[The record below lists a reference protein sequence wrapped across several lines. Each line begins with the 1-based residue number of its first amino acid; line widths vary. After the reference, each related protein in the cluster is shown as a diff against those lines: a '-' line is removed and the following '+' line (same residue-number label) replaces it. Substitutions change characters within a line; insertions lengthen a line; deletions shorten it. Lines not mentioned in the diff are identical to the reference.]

1 MNTALK
7 RNILSFIFMISGGFL
22 AGIINGLFGTG
33 GGIITVYSLSHIPY
47 FKGLFGKKDV
57 FAMTLISSFFMS
69 LSSAFL
75 NICSGNI
82 AFSDVIPY
90 ALPAFIGGAAG
101 ALILDK
107 IKVSFLSKLFS
118 VIVIY
123 AGITLFTR

>member
-7 RNILSFIFMISGGFL
+7 RTILSFIFMISGGFL

-47 FKGLFGKKDV
+47 FKDLLGKKDI

-69 LSSAFL
+69 VSSAFL
-75 NICSGNI
+75 NIRSGN
-82 AFSDVIPY
+82 ASFSDVIPY
-90 ALPAFIGGAAG
+90 TLPAFIGGAVG

>member
-1 MNTALK
+1 MNTAIK
-7 RNILSFIFMISGGFL
+7 RNILSLASVIAGGLF

-47 FKGLFGKKDV
+47 FKDLFGKKDI

-69 LSSAFL
+69 VSSAFL
-75 NICSGNI
+75 NIRSGN
-82 AFSDVIPY
+82 ASFSDVIPY
-90 ALPAFIGGAAG
+90 ALPAFTGGAVG

>member
-7 RNILSFIFMISGGFL
+7 RNILSFIFIVAGGFF
-22 AGIINGLFGTG
+22 AGIVNGLFGTG

-47 FKGLFGKKDV
+47 FKNCFDKKDI

-75 NICSGNI
+75 NIRSGNI
-82 AFSDVIPY
+82 AVSDIIPY
-90 ALPAFIGGAAG
+90 ALPAFIGGGVG

-107 IKVSFLSKLFS
+107 IKISFLSKIFS

-123 AGITLFTR
+123 AGITLFMR